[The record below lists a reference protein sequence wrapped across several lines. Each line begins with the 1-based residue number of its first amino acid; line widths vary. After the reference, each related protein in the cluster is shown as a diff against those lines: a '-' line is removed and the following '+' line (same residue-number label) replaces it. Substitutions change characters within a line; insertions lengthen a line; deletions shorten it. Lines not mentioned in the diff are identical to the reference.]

1 MRFLAQLQSFQ
12 HITEA
17 SEGDL
22 WISHWG
28 QTEVRLEYKKHAA
41 WNLKEGLKWVNFEFS
56 LRLNCLLLLY
66 KLLHFFRN
74 SQSSCDFAPGQTLI
88 SSSGFYFRLSV
99 FSSCPVK
106 RSSWETA
113 GTNGRTLAL
122 VESFRVATCIL
133 RHVQATPGTRFNEA
147 WSFKTLLCGKKDS
160 SQVTPWNKNSQTNRS
175 KHMQHKWN
183 LLFSNSVNRRRGGGF
198 FNQHSECENRVW
210 LWVQVH
216 LRLRSNFTVLI
227 ND

>member
-28 QTEVRLEYKKHAA
+28 QTEVRLEYKKKTCS
-41 WNLKEGLKWVNFEFS
+41 LKFERGSEMSKLWVQFEIELFASFRQVASLLQKFS
-56 LRLNCLLLLY
+56 VLLW
-66 KLLHFFRN
+66 FCSGTN
-74 SQSSCDFAPGQTLI
+74 SHQL
-88 SSSGFYFRLSV
+88 SGFYFRLLV

-113 GTNGRTLAL
+113 GTNGRTSAL

-133 RHVQATPGTRFNEA
+133 RHMQATPGTRFNEA

-198 FNQHSECENRVW
+198 FNQHSECENRECGSGF
-210 LWVQVH
+210 
-216 LRLRSNFTVLI
+216 RFI
-227 ND
+227 

>member
-56 LRLNCLLLLY
+56 LRLNCLLLLD

-88 SSSGFYFRLSV
+88 SYQDFISV
-99 FSSCPVK
+99 FWYFPAAPSNGVLGKPPAQTGELQLWWSLFALQHVSCDTCRPP
-106 RSSWETA
+106 R
-113 GTNGRTLAL
+113 GHAL
-122 VESFRVATCIL
+122 MRPEVSKHCYVE
-133 RHVQATPGTRFNEA
+133 
-147 WSFKTLLCGKKDS
+147 KKKKDS

-198 FNQHSECENRVW
+198 FNQHSECENRECGFGF
-210 LWVQVH
+210 
-216 LRLRSNFTVLI
+216 RFI
-227 ND
+227 